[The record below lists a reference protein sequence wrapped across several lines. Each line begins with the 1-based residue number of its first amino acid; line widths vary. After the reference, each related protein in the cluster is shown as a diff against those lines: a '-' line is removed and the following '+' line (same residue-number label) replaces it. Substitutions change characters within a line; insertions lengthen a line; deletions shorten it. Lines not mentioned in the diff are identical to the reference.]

1 MGAKFFID
9 NTNYPSVGSMVR
21 GQKLT
26 ITLTGSVE
34 QVSANGITFNI
45 EGMKVGKKG
54 KMNTTEVLLA
64 NRLDRI
70 EQKLPGQAVVM

>member
-9 NTNYPSVGSMVR
+9 NTNYPNVDGMVR
-21 GQKLT
+21 GQSLT
-26 ITLTGSVE
+26 ITLTGTVDSVTPT
-34 QVSANGITFNI
+34 GISFNI

-54 KMNTTEVLLA
+54 KMNTQEVLLA

-70 EQKLPGQAVVM
+70 EQKLPGQSVAM